1 MTPCKET
8 PRTNTGTITVIVPVR
23 ATATADGHRLDTGNG
38 RAGTAVVM
46 EVVTAVVMEVEVD
59 TAAVMEVVMAVVM
72 EAKQGD
78 MNRGREKVL

>member
-23 ATATADGHRLDTGNG
+23 ATATADGHRLDNG